1 MAILAASAI
10 SAKYSE
16 WSSNSLNPGLVDSEK
31 LTRLLTIARHARIA
45 YGSMSIITRLLLVV
59 LVALTPITAIQ
70 VLDEIER
77 RHTREAELNA
87 EALRLA
93 TLVGMEQDRVI
104 EGARQLLI
112 TMSRLQSVRVEDQVL
127 CSDLFY
133 ELANSLPAYA
143 YLSAV
148 DAGGKVMCSAIAP
161 PGNAMP
167 ALPSWRFMRTGFI
180 VGGFSRLA
188 DGTAILEFGTPI
200 FGEDNEDGDNG
211 GMIIA
216 GLRLDWLDA
225 NLASTDLPPGTV
237 LNIADRDGVIIAHLP
252 HAEAGAPEIGS
263 LLPTERRHLIH
274 GTKLGTVEGRDA
286 TGRALVFGYNPVEA
300 PPGQGVYIEVG
311 LDRDIAFNVIDHST
325 MRNALALLGALLLG
339 ALLSSLLARR
349 FIQQPT
355 GALLRAALRWRRGDL
370 SARVGGLENDRS
382 EFGRLGRAFDE
393 MAVAIGVREAQLT
406 MAKDQAEAASRAK
419 SAFLANMSHELRT
432 PLNAIIGF
440 SDVIVSQ
447 LYGADARERYCEAAT
462 HINSS
467 GTHLLR
473 LVNDILDLSKLSAAQ
488 MDLTEEWVD
497 VPALLA
503 SCVRLVAAPGRQPA
517 PRIVVSTPN
526 ALPPVMA
533 DETRL
538 KQTVVNLLANAVKFS
553 NGNGAIT
560 LSARLAATGDLA
572 IAVADQGVG
581 MKPEDIPLALQP
593 FRQLDNRLARTHEG
607 TGLGLPLAKMLI
619 ERHHGTLS
627 VESTLGVGTT
637 VTITLPRTRL
647 RQEPEPAA
655 LAS

>member
-1 MAILAASAI
+1 
-10 SAKYSE
+10 
-16 WSSNSLNPGLVDSEK
+16 
-31 LTRLLTIARHARIA
+31 
-45 YGSMSIITRLLLVV
+45 MSIIVRLFFLV
-59 LVALTPITAIQ
+59 LVALTPVTAIQ
-70 VLDEIER
+70 VVDEIDR
-77 RHTREAELNA
+77 RRTREAELNA

-112 TMSRLQSVRVEDQVL
+112 TMSRLQSVRLEDRVL

-133 ELANSLPAYA
+133 RLGNSLPAYA

-148 DAGGKVMCSAIAP
+148 DATGKVMCSAITP
-161 PGNAMP
+161 PGDAAP
-167 ALPSWRFMRTGFI
+167 VLPIWRFVRTGFV
-180 VGGFSRLA
+180 VGGFSRLV

-200 FGEDNEDGDNG
+200 FGEEGESG
-211 GMIIA
+211 GMIVA

-225 NLASTDLPPGTV
+225 NLAATDLPPGTV
-237 LNIADRDGVIIAHLP
+237 INIADRDGVIIAHLP
-252 HAEAGAPEIGS
+252 RVEAGAPEIGS
-263 LLPTERRHLIH
+263 LLPMERRHLIR
-274 GTKLGTVEGRDA
+274 GTKLGTVEGRDHS
-286 TGRALVFGYNPVEA
+286 GRALVFGYNPVDA
-300 PPGQGVYIEVG
+300 LPGQGVYIEVG
-311 LDRDIAFNVIDHST
+311 LDRDVAFHAIDHST

-370 SARVGGLENDRS
+370 SARVGGLESDRS

-406 MAKDQAEAASRAK
+406 LAKDQAEAASRAK

-447 LYGADARERYCEAAT
+447 LYGADAGARYREAGS

-467 GTHLLR
+467 GKHLLR

-488 MDLTEEWVD
+488 MDLTEEWLD

-517 PRIVVSTPN
+517 PPIVISTPN

-553 NGNGAIT
+553 NGNGTIT
-560 LSARLAATGDLA
+560 VSARLAATGDLA

-593 FRQLDNRLARTHEG
+593 FRQLDNRLARSHEG

-619 ERHHGTLS
+619 ERHQGTLN

-647 RQEPEPAA
+647 RQETEPAA